1 MATNSASSA
10 AAPTASGVPDPWAP
24 APFVVR
30 ARRQETSDI
39 ATLEL
44 SPARGAA
51 PFAFRP
57 GQFNMLYAFGIGE
70 AAISISGD
78 DTQSERLV
86 HTVRIAGRVSR
97 ALYDAAPG
105 TVLGVRG
112 PYGRGW
118 PVAEAEGHDVVL
130 VAGGLGLPP
139 LRPVLYRILA
149 DRAKFD
155 RVEVIYGSRTP
166 PDLVYYDE
174 IQRWRARTDLR
185 FQTTVDKAG
194 REWYGDVGVVTTRLP
209 DARFEPSRTIA
220 MLCGPEI
227 MMRLTAE
234 ALEARGVSPD
244 AIWVSMERNMKC
256 AVGLCGHCQFGPAF
270 VCRNGPVFRY
280 SEIRPFLAVR
290 EV

>member
-1 MATNSASSA
+1 MASNVTA
-10 AAPTASGVPDPWAP
+10 ADAGPGEGLPPDPWTP
-24 APFVVR
+24 HPFVVR
-30 ARRQETSDI
+30 ERTQETPDT
-39 ATLEL
+39 ATLVL
-44 SPARGAA
+44 APARGPTPAD
-51 PFAFRP
+51 FAP
-57 GQFNMLYAFGIGE
+57 GQFNMVYALGVGE
-70 AAISISGD
+70 AAVSISG
-78 DTQSERLV
+78 SAAERGQLV
-86 HTVRIAGRVSR
+86 HTVRIAGKVSR
-97 ALYDAAPG
+97 ALHDAAAG
-105 TVLGVRG
+105 TVVGVRG

-118 PVAEAEGHDVVL
+118 PVAEAVGQDVVL

-139 LRPVLYRILA
+139 LRPVLYEILA
-149 DRAKFD
+149 DRRRFD
-155 RVEVIYGSRTP
+155 RVEVIYGARTP
-166 PDLVYYDE
+166 QDLVYYPE

-209 DARFEPSRTIA
+209 DARFDPARTVA

-234 ALEARGVSPD
+234 ALEARGVP
-244 AIWVSMERNMKC
+244 AERIWVSMERNMKC

-280 SEIRPFLAVR
+280 AELRRYLAVR